1 MRDDI
6 FMGAGMLNMHSHSID
21 LFDIRVKPH
30 LTWLCGCV
38 PASIAGACV
47 FHAKAL
53 GDWGLFGR
61 WEILIGF
68 FFFAPK
74 CLPLW
79 LKP

>member
-1 MRDDI
+1 
-6 FMGAGMLNMHSHSID
+6 MLNMHSHSID

-68 FFFAPK
+68 FFFLHRNVFR
-74 CLPLW
+74 CG
-79 LKP
+79 